1 MPWDQDLPHRLH
13 VQSSDDPWDVI
24 PSLAAAP
31 FLSGELPAARM
42 VTLPDARSAR
52 DVAPEGL
59 VEREVV
65 SDRWGE
71 RLLVRTRDAVAMV
84 EHRPTEGATVW
95 IVAADGLAADRVA
108 DAVRARAGAGEDE
121 AGAVPVEFWY
131 ATPRGPRSVSR
142 SIDAPAWE
150 DIVGNYADAVRA
162 HLASVVGEDRPQG
175 RGRLIL
181 WHGESGTG
189 KTTAIRA
196 LARAWRGWCRTL
208 FVVDPEAFFG
218 QADYLL
224 DVLLDR
230 APGVDRTV
238 ERAAQWRLV
247 VVEDVDELLRA
258 DARQLSGQA
267 RGRLLNLTDGMIGQ
281 GLNVLL
287 LLTTNEAVTRL
298 HPAVVRPGRCLA
310 EVEFT
315 TLSREE
321 SAAWLADVGQAP
333 RPERPLTLAELYA
346 LRTGAGAGGRA
357 VDVSARPDGPYL

>member
-1 MPWDQDLPHRLH
+1 MLSAGDLPHRLH

-24 PSLAAAP
+24 SALAAAP

-42 VTLPDARSAR
+42 VTLPDALSAR
-52 DVAPEGL
+52 AIAPDGS

-71 RLLVRTRDAVAMV
+71 RLLVRTAGALAMV
-84 EHRPTEGATVW
+84 EYRPSEGATVW
-95 IVAADGLAADRVA
+95 IVAADAEVADGTA
-108 DAVRARAGAGEDE
+108 DAVRARAGGGEEEPD
-121 AGAVPVEFWY
+121 AVPVEFWY

-142 SIDAPAWE
+142 SIEAPSWPEITA
-150 DIVGNYADAVRA
+150 NYA
-162 HLASVVGEDRPQG
+162 ASVRDDLTALVAGSRPVG
-175 RGRLIL
+175 RGRLVL
-181 WHGESGTG
+181 WHGEPGTG

-196 LARAWRGWCRTL
+196 LARSWRSWCRTL

-238 ERAAQWRLV
+238 DRAAQWRLLV
-247 VVEDVDELLRA
+247 IEDVDELLRD
-258 DARQLSGQA
+258 DARQVSGQA
-267 RGRLLNLTDGMIGQ
+267 LGRLLNLTDGMIGQ

-287 LLTTNEAVTRL
+287 LLTTNEPVTRL

-310 EVEFT
+310 EVAFAP
-315 TLSREE
+315 L
-321 SAAWLADVGQAP
+321 SAAEAGAWLGGEAGVA

-346 LRTGAGAGGRA
+346 LRADGAPA
-357 VDVSARPDGPYL
+357 VDVRARRDGPYL

>member
-1 MPWDQDLPHRLH
+1 MPPVWDLPHRLH

-42 VTLPDARSAR
+42 VTLPDALSAR
-52 DVAPEGL
+52 AVAPEGV

-71 RLLVRTRDAVAMV
+71 RLLVRSGKAVAMV

-95 IVAADGLAADRVA
+95 IVAADAGAADNLA
-108 DAVRARAGAGEDE
+108 DTVRARAGAGEE
-121 AGAVPVEFWY
+121 EPEAVPVEFWY

-150 DIVGNYADAVRA
+150 EIEPNYGAAVHAQLAGLVGSA
-162 HLASVVGEDRPQG
+162 RPSGQG
-175 RGRLIL
+175 RLVL
-181 WHGESGTG
+181 WHGEPGTG

-196 LARAWRGWCRTL
+196 LARSWRAWCRTL

-238 ERAAQWRLV
+238 DRATQWRLV
-247 VVEDVDELLRA
+247 VIEDVDELLRA

-267 RGRLLNLTDGMIGQ
+267 LGRLLNLTDGMIGQ

-287 LLTTNEAVTRL
+287 LLTTNEPVTRL

-310 EVEFT
+310 EVAFSP
-315 TLSREE
+315 LSVAE
-321 SAAWLADVGQAP
+321 AHAWLGGGGP
-333 RPERPLTLAELYA
+333 RPGRPLTLAELYA
-346 LRTGAGAGGRA
+346 LRSGPSGPSGA
-357 VDVSARPDGPYL
+357 VDVRARGDGPYL